1 MIEFDINKFR
11 IENVHLK
18 YVTKSRGGNMSILD
32 TRNKTNKEKFVRRS
46 LPAHVADVFQ
56 RQHKMNRFIKPV
68 LAAVCYYENT
78 VVALQLHPLG
88 NLGKEKVETL
98 FGSKL
103 WISNIEHNI
112 KNKLADKTK
121 VGKWFID
128 GSVIYRYTNE
138 NNVNLTK
145 DGNFQALEVDTYRLT
160 ELSQAKIG
168 KSIRTCISY
177 TTGNGKTSISPPIWR
192 TLGTIGNK
200 KVDHLA
206 EDEAMTLSVSEHQ
219 FDKVDK
225 LLAVNLNFAL
235 HAATVITDHFGY
247 ESIEPLRLD
256 DLMVALKTVNLPRLN
271 RSIKGTYDI
280 GMKFTH
286 AVAWVLGFIEKDMP
300 LESYAATRSMLRY
313 LTSRGIIHRTA
324 LSKKNVFLKG
334 KNMETVPLLK
344 RNDLEERQTQR
355 QNELLGVVDIT
366 T

>member
-11 IENVHLK
+11 VENVHLK
-18 YVTKSRGGNMSILD
+18 YVTKSRGGNMSVLD
-32 TRNKTNKEKFVRRS
+32 TSNKSDKETFVRRS

-56 RQHKMNRFIKPV
+56 RHHKMNRFLKPI
-68 LAAVCYYENT
+68 LAAVCYYEDT
-78 VVALQLHPLG
+78 VVALQLHPMGNIGNESIKTPLG
-88 NLGKEKVETL
+88 IQRWV
-98 FGSKL
+98 
-103 WISNIEHNI
+103 SNIEHNI
-112 KNKLADKTK
+112 ENKITE
-121 VGKWFID
+121 VTSTGKWFID
-128 GSVIYRYTNE
+128 GSVIYKFTNKG
-138 NNVNLTK
+138 NIDLTK
-145 DGNFQALEVDTYRLT
+145 DGCFQALEVETYRLT
-160 ELSQAKIG
+160 DLSQAKIDM
-168 KSIRTCISY
+168 SIRTCISY
-177 TTGNGKTSISPPIWR
+177 TTGNGKISISPPIWKSM
-192 TLGTIGNK
+192 GTIGDK
-200 KVDHLA
+200 KVDHLSD
-206 EDEAMTLSVSEHQ
+206 DEAMCLGISKHQ

-324 LSKKNVFLKG
+324 LNKTNVFVKG
-334 KNMETVPLLK
+334 KNMDSVPLLT
-344 RNDLEERQTQR
+344 REEIERKNR
-355 QNELLGVVDIT
+355 AAVPVDSVDIT
-366 T
+366 D